1 MSIHKKFYEV
11 LSKIL
16 DLDLHDINENL
27 VLSEN
32 IWDSLGILSTAAAI
46 DEIYSK
52 EIQGEKL
59 TNSKNLEDLIN
70 LIENN

>member
-1 MSIHKKFYEV
+1 MSKHKNFYEA
-11 LSKIL
+11 LSEIL

-32 IWDSLGILSTAAAI
+32 IWDSLAVLSTAAAI

-59 TNSKNLEDLIN
+59 TNCKKFKRFNKFD
-70 LIENN
+70 